1 MILISDFS
9 KTFTRADMP
18 TTWSIFV
25 KSGTLGQDYIDD
37 RNALF
42 DQYSHFEQEGNVAKT
57 EEWFLEHARLFVKYG
72 LTQDQID
79 AIVQDDQYFAP
90 RDGVAEFLAEIQEQD
105 IPLYIVSSGI
115 SEFIARWFQL
125 RFDYTP
131 DIIIANDLIFE
142 EGEVV
147 DVDVDSVICPLDK
160 TIELE
165 FEHGDQDIV
174 LLGDNVEDTK
184 VVTNPTKTLGFTDE
198 DRGFDVNLGNEGS
211 MIDVFPYFS

>member
-18 TTWSIFV
+18 TTWSVFV
-25 KSGTLGQDYIDD
+25 KSGTLGQAYIDD

-42 DQYSHFEQEGNVAKT
+42 DQYFHLEQEGNVEKT
-57 EEWFLEHARLFVKYG
+57 EEWFLEHAKLFAKYK
-72 LTQDQID
+72 LSQEQID
-79 AIVQDDQYFAP
+79 AIVQDDRYFAP
-90 RDGVAEFLAEIQEQD
+90 RAGVAEFLAEIQEQD

-142 EGEVV
+142 NGIVIGV
-147 DVDVDSVICPLDK
+147 DADSVVCPLDK

-165 FEHGDQDIV
+165 FEHGDQEII
-174 LLGDNVEDTK
+174 LIGDNVEDTK
-184 VVTNPTKTLGFTDE
+184 VVQNSTKTIGFTDE
-198 DRGFDVNLGNEGS
+198 DRGFDVNLGKEGS
-211 MIDVFPYFS
+211 MMDIVKYF